1 MKKTDRSQEK
11 VLIGKAGS
19 PVGIKGEF
27 RITLY
32 SQDSGNLKEGKVL
45 LLEHAEKTGRQAKQ
59 GPQAGGAQS
68 ARQGE
73 RGQQSQ
79 RTQQTQSARQRERG
93 QQSQRALQTQPIRQG
108 TRGQQTQPARQS
120 GVPGT
125 LRCAVERVR
134 YQKDRPVIK
143 LEGIDDRN
151 AAEEIRGMEIS
162 IMACDLEEL
171 PEGEH
176 YVRDLIG
183 CRVVNIAQGAAGE
196 GACAAVGT
204 DRKEGCAAVSGECEG
219 GAEIGVLADVI
230 QNTAQSIL
238 DVRTP
243 DGKSVL
249 IPAVDAFL
257 RSIDEEAGIIEV
269 ELIPGFLD

>member
-1 MKKTDRSQEK
+1 MKKTDVSQEK
-11 VLIGKAGS
+11 VLIGKVGS

-27 RITLY
+27 RVNLY
-32 SQDSGNLKEGKVL
+32 SQDPGNLKEGKVL
-45 LLEHAEKTGRQAKQ
+45 LLE
-59 GPQAGGAQS
+59 
-68 ARQGE
+68 
-73 RGQQSQ
+73 
-79 RTQQTQSARQRERG
+79 
-93 QQSQRALQTQPIRQG
+93 RADKSIR
-108 TRGQQTQPARQS
+108 A
-120 GVPGT
+120 
-125 LRCAVERVR
+125 AIERVR

-143 LEGIDDRN
+143 LEGLDDRN
-151 AAEEIRGMEIS
+151 AAEDIRGMDVS
-162 IMACDLEEL
+162 IRACDMEEL

-183 CRVVNIAQGAAGE
+183 CRVVDIAQGAAG
-196 GACAAVGT
+196 
-204 DRKEGCAAVSGECEG
+204 EG

-238 DVRTP
+238 DVKAP

-257 RSIDEEAGIIEV
+257 RSIDEEAGVIEV

>member
-1 MKKTDRSQEK
+1 MKKTDVSQEK
-11 VLIGKAGS
+11 VLIGKVGS

-27 RITLY
+27 RVNLY

-45 LLEHAEKTGRQAKQ
+45 LLEREGKSV
-59 GPQAGGAQS
+59 S
-68 ARQGE
+68 AAIE
-73 RGQQSQ
+73 
-79 RTQQTQSARQRERG
+79 A
-93 QQSQRALQTQPIRQG
+93 
-108 TRGQQTQPARQS
+108 
-120 GVPGT
+120 
-125 LRCAVERVR
+125 VR
-134 YQKDRPVIK
+134 YQKDKPVVR
-143 LEGIDDRN
+143 LEGIEDRN
-151 AAEEIRGMEIS
+151 AAEDIRGMEIS
-162 IMACDLEEL
+162 IMAADLEEL

-183 CRVVNIAQGAAGE
+183 CRVVDIAQ
-196 GACAAVGT
+196 
-204 DRKEGCAAVSGECEG
+204 G

-257 RSIDEEAGIIEV
+257 RSIDEEAGLIEV